1 MIYKSNNTAILL
13 LNITFFL
20 IPISFIL
27 GNSFINFNIVIIL
40 LYSLWLFRLEIFKV
54 KLTKID
60 KLILI
65 FFLYIIINGTLNN
78 FYNFNF
84 SDAPDHLIIKKSFL
98 YLRFIVLY
106 FVIKFLIFK
115 NLINY
120 KYLFFS
126 FGLCGLLVSIDIII
140 QHFLGVDIFGYES
153 SGRRLSGPF
162 GEEKVAGSFIQRFF
176 IFFPYSILLFSKIE
190 NKNYLNLF
198 LFLIF
203 SISVF
208 GTFLSGN
215 RIPLILLIISLVIL
229 FFVEKTFRKNLLAL
243 FIVLAILTVSLIYLI
258 MEKNARSHHYENF
271 VQNSTQVVKYLS
283 NRIKAGKI
291 TGVDEKCKN
300 IDLDIEGN
308 ATMNECAKYLN
319 VYIKEIESGIL
330 TWEENKFFGGGIKS
344 FQWNCN
350 NIDRSKMLYF
360 VSKKGGVNCNNHPHN
375 YYLQI
380 AAELGLWGFLIV
392 LSILISILAK
402 GLIFFKKTRNNYHDM
417 KLLIPFFIIFL
428 TEIFPLKTTGS
439 FFTTSNA
446 TFLFII
452 LSFIV
457 GLTSKKNVLK

>member
-1 MIYKSNNTAILL
+1 
-13 LNITFFL
+13 
-20 IPISFIL
+20 
-27 GNSFINFNIVIIL
+27 
-40 LYSLWLFRLEIFKV
+40 
-54 KLTKID
+54 
-60 KLILI
+60 
-65 FFLYIIINGTLNN
+65 
-78 FYNFNF
+78 
-84 SDAPDHLIIKKSFL
+84 
-98 YLRFIVLY
+98 
-106 FVIKFLIFK
+106 
-115 NLINY
+115 
-120 KYLFFS
+120 
-126 FGLCGLLVSIDIII
+126 
-140 QHFLGVDIFGYES
+140 
-153 SGRRLSGPF
+153 
-162 GEEKVAGSFIQRFF
+162 
-176 IFFPYSILLFSKIE
+176 
-190 NKNYLNLF
+190 
-198 LFLIF
+198 
-203 SISVF
+203 
-208 GTFLSGN
+208 
-215 RIPLILLIISLVIL
+215 
-229 FFVEKTFRKNLLAL
+229 
-243 FIVLAILTVSLIYLI
+243 
-258 MEKNARSHHYENF
+258 
-271 VQNSTQVVKYLS
+271 
-283 NRIKAGKI
+283 
-291 TGVDEKCKN
+291 
-300 IDLDIEGN
+300 
-308 ATMNECAKYLN
+308 MNECAKYLN